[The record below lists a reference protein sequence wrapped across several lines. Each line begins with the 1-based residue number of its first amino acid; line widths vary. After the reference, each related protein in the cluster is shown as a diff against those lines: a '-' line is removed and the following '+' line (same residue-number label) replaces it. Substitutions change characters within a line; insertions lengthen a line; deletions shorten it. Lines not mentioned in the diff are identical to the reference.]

1 MGAYISQDPIG
12 LAGGNP
18 TLYGYVKDSNCWVD
32 VFGLD
37 CKVKTASEVEVIK
50 TNTKKWKEALDTFDK
65 GVGKSLNFRFES
77 QKEALLFLKEA
88 KRKLTK
94 RRSYWHDEMKDKG
107 IKPGK
112 KSIVNE
118 GFEYHLK
125 DEFQGTNSMIIEQE

>member
-1 MGAYISQDPIG
+1 MC
-12 LAGGNP
+12 L
-18 TLYGYVKDSNCWVD
+18 V
-32 VFGLD
+32 

-77 QKEALLFLKEA
+77 QKEA
-88 KRKLTK
+88 KRELTK

-125 DEFQGTNSMIIEQE
+125 DESQGTNSMIIGQE

>member
-1 MGAYISQDPIG
+1 M
-12 LAGGNP
+12 
-18 TLYGYVKDSNCWVD
+18 KDSNWWVD

-88 KRKLTK
+88 KRELTK

-107 IKPGK
+107 IKPGE

-125 DEFQGTNSMIIEQE
+125 DESQGTNSMIIEQE